1 LDKCELLM
9 VGNNVIRNI
18 QKIEPMT
25 ESIKAV
31 IIDICNHKPT
41 PRELENLVH
50 LIEQELELKTTS
62 KYAKHHS
69 ISFNGAKNNRHHFL
83 FCGIKIHYDGYTKNK
98 LPF

>member
-1 LDKCELLM
+1 
-9 VGNNVIRNI
+9 VPNNVIRNI

-50 LIEQELELKTTS
+50 LIEQELE
-62 KYAKHHS
+62 
-69 ISFNGAKNNRHHFL
+69 
-83 FCGIKIHYDGYTKNK
+83 
-98 LPF
+98 